1 MRWRRHVNLNK
12 QNKQNKM
19 TSYAKQSKSTKS
31 KSTNYS
37 IWVFNG
43 TALDILIPISV
54 EEMTKNALQMVMG
67 MLSTPEFYK
76 DTTKLGDFL
85 YNQTAVM
92 EQVICNNS
100 QKGIITEK
108 CIKDAAKFAEE
119 SVDKFRA
126 LYCGNIAAM
135 LILNRVPNDEDF
147 GSIEIESLF
156 ADWLM

>member
-19 TSYAKQSKSTKS
+19 THQTKSKQS

-135 LILNRVPNDEDF
+135 LILNRVPNDDDF
-147 GSIEIESLF
+147 GYIELDSSF
-156 ADWLM
+156 VDFLM